1 MIIVLLKKK
10 KKLSLIKI
18 KLKKEWKAE
27 RETLFLDGIA
37 REGFTEKVIFKVE
50 GEQADYQRNE
60 VGMEEKKNIR
70 GI

>member
-37 REGFTEKVIFKVE
+37 REGFTEKVIFK
-50 GEQADYQRNE
+50 
-60 VGMEEKKNIR
+60 
-70 GI
+70 